1 MAVIYFTN
9 NADAGTGSLRATIAS
24 AQPGDVVR
32 PDETVFERGSTIEIA
47 LASRLDVRKTLTID
61 GSACRIRLNGG
72 SSVVCL
78 YVREGDATIINV
90 DVVAGRSAST
100 SSFYPGGV
108 RVDASATF
116 KRCRIVGC
124 ESQTTGGAMFIASGG
139 VANLVDCLVVG
150 NRTAAGY
157 GGLAVGG
164 VANVAGSTL
173 VGNLAAT
180 GPNDVGGAGTV
191 DLTNAIVGINAAE
204 KTTSSGS
211 VVGVAAS
218 QIGFVA
224 PPSDNLASGDW
235 TSELWKSW
243 DLRLLDD
250 ASSAPSPYRDAGNV
264 DTMSQYDV
272 DGNFRGRESGGVATC
287 SPGAYE
293 TIQADLFWIGEPF
306 PQELVDLAPQNLV
319 VSDFTETSEA
329 RASATVSWTTPEK
342 ANYSAISW
350 EYKTN
355 ENPPEFTAIAPLN
368 GKLTSRKTTI
378 VIGRIYTIRI
388 RGQFAD
394 GSYTAWSVVE
404 FPADASIDD
413 ANGGGQT
420 TGTMLPS
427 ALSVVEPSFG
437 TSDGWAASRFAR
449 RPGDAAPQLGRTVFV
464 DGNVHFV
471 DVLSTT
477 ATQTFGLTIGGG
489 SNVSVNNTSALYL
502 GKLQLGACA
511 SFQFKNS
518 IQIRQTGIFGDW
530 SSTNGNFSSFQ
541 AEYVGANAY
550 ISSAYS
556 YVFAPPEP
564 YYGSLCIVLT
574 RTKRDR
580 LSGDYRCKNFYV
592 RPDNTETTPADVAP
606 GTTIRAQ
613 SYTFGKANY
622 NLLIEHFFDG
632 VPTLT
637 PQGAAKISFITELQ
651 GDWSGE
657 FNVDVSEADSAT
669 ASLCGQTVYGVSPSV
684 AVELSGSA
692 KIDER
697 GLDVAS
703 LALNADATLELKD
716 GARLKVGS
724 VAAAEDS
731 SFLADFSNVEA
742 SEVNLSGAEFALTGG
757 TVCALGTLV
766 ATSGSTFVCAA
777 SDVSIA
783 SASIADS
790 SLDVADGILSFSGTS
805 AFNDATAAGDGY
817 VVVPYETDLTG
828 LDFDETETRVCF
840 RGANVE
846 KFAAVSNGRETT
858 FRWSAENPDVPV
870 VVEVRNGDDWD
881 VVELHARGPAFSVA
895 SGPSGEAE
903 FRAFDGDKFLTT
915 SIYVPAFHAWLTYDN
930 LFTSAIVVKSYK
942 VVTEF
947 ILMSIY
953 FNANEAPVFLARI
966 EDSATSTPVAPEQV
980 ESIGLTAYALRL
992 SRGVKKRVPL
1002 DGWVDVEVPTTAI
1015 QSELIASDPRWK
1027 QDSIGYNFLFEPDL
1041 RGKQLF
1047 AQAGEYVVVISVK
1060 FKDGNPAPLVFEVAV
1075 K

>member
-1 MAVIYFTN
+1 MGVVYFTS
-9 NADAGTGSLRATIAS
+9 NASTGAGSLAEAIQNAR
-24 AQPGDVVR
+24 PGDVVR
-32 PDETVFERGSTIEIA
+32 PDETVFERGATIEIA
-47 LASRLDVRKTLTID
+47 LASQLNVNKDLTLDASPFRV
-61 GSACRIRLNGG
+61 SLNGG
-72 SSVVCL
+72 GAVRCL
-78 YVREGDATIINV
+78 YISEGATVR
-90 DVVAGRSAST
+90 VAG
-100 SSFYPGGV
+100 FDFV
-108 RVDASATF
+108 
-116 KRCRIVGC
+116 
-124 ESQTTGGAMFIASGG
+124 SG
-139 VANLVDCLVVG
+139 
-150 NRTAAGY
+150 
-157 GGLAVGG
+157 
-164 VANVAGSTL
+164 S
-173 VGNLAAT
+173 
-180 GPNDVGGAGTV
+180 
-191 DLTNAIVGINAAE
+191 
-204 KTTSSGS
+204 TTSSGGGIYVADETEATFERCAILGCLGKYGGGAYAAGTAKFYDCLIAGCKATIGGGLSS
-211 VVGVAAS
+211 VGATTVNGSTVAGCVASEGAACVRVSSGSFTATNSIFVGVIAASVTPVYSGCVTGVASS
-218 QIGFVA
+218 QIGFAA
-224 PPSDNLASGDW
+224 PPPDDLTVENWDANAW
-235 TSELWKSW
+235 QSW

-250 ASSAPSPYRDAGNV
+250 ASGAPSPYRDSGAV
-264 DTMSQYDV
+264 DKISRYDL
-272 DGNFRGRESGGVATC
+272 DGNFRGRETNGATSC

-293 TIQADLFWIGEPF
+293 TLQADLFWIGVEIDPTA
-306 PQELVDLAPQNLV
+306 PSDLKVA
-319 VSDFTETSEA
+319 DYDAEA
-329 RASATVSWTTPEK
+329 KTLILSWTPNLADATGYDVQYSTSGTGW
-342 ANYSAISW
+342 ANLTGA
-350 EYKTN
+350 
-355 ENPPEFTAIAPLN
+355 AADA
-368 GKLTSRKTTI
+368 TSRLCGGLGAARTY
-378 VIGRIYTIRI
+378 IYRI
-388 RGQFAD
+388 RAYNAVGA
-394 GSYTAWSVVE
+394 TAWSTIA
-404 FPADASIDD
+404 F
-413 ANGGGQT
+413 T
-420 TGTMLPS
+420 PS
-427 ALSVVEPSFG
+427 ALDEATAETGTREVVSPSLLA
-437 TSDGWAASRFAR
+437 SNGWAASRFAR
-449 RPGDAAPQLGRTVFV
+449 RPGDAAPQLGQTLFV
-464 DGNVHFV
+464 DGVVSFS
-471 DVLSTT
+471 DILSTT
-477 ATQTFGLTIGGG
+477 TTQTFGLTLGGG
-489 SNVSVNNTSALYL
+489 AVVTFEPIQIVYCSTFT
-502 GKLQLGACA
+502 LGAG
-511 SFQFKNS
+511 STFGGLRGRL
-518 IQIRQTGIFGDW
+518 IGPRQRLRF
-530 SSTNGNFSSFQ
+530 
-541 AEYVGANAY
+541 GANAQINTTTLR
-550 ISSAYS
+550 ISINDVWFDAGG
-556 YVFAPPEP
+556 YVAACECYAFAPPEP
-564 YYGSLCIVLT
+564 RYGALT
-574 RTKRDR
+574 LLRSTSATTK
-580 LSGDYRCKNFYV
+580 LSGAYNCESFKVARSSDSASYLI
-592 RPDNTETTPADVAP
+592 PTAP
-606 GTTIRAQ
+606 GASIRCRSFEYKLDFSEGRLFTNAVVVELYGDATATVSRTGTTTLNVADDFTVDATDAT
-613 SYTFGKANY
+613 SA
-622 NLLIEHFFDG
+622 
-632 VPTLT
+632 TLT
-637 PQGAAKISFITELQ
+637 L
-651 GDWSGE
+651 D
-657 FNVDVSEADSAT
+657 
-669 ASLCGQTVYGVSPSV
+669 GQTVYGDAPNA
-684 AVELSGSA
+684 AVKLTGSA

-703 LALNADATLELKD
+703 LTLNADATLELKD

-790 SLDVADGILSFSGTS
+790 ALDVADGILSFSGTS
-805 AFNDATAAGDGY
+805 TFNDATASGDGY

-858 FRWSAENPDVPV
+858 FRWTAENPDVPV

-930 LFTSAIVVKSYK
+930 LFTSTIVVKSYK

-1041 RGKQLF
+1041 REKQLF